1 MAYYLPA
8 LTLPPLAARSGF
20 CYRYSSLFS
29 KNVGESME
37 FHDNILGLIGHTPL
51 VRLNSLAKGVKA
63 KIFAKME
70 SLNPGYSVKDRI
82 GVAMIEAAEKD
93 GLLKPGGTVIEAT
106 SGNTGIGL
114 ALAAA
119 VKGYKCIFVM
129 TDKASVEKSRY
140 LKALGADVVITPV
153 SAKPGTPDHYVSTA
167 RRIASETPNSFYPDQ
182 YSNPA
187 NPEAHYRTTGPEI
200 WEQTDGK
207 ITHFVAGL
215 GTGGT
220 ISGTGKFLK
229 EKNPSIKIIGA
240 DPYGSIFKTYKETG
254 KLVEA
259 TPYLVEG
266 IGQEI
271 VPPNVHIKYV
281 DEVINVTDSDSFEL
295 SRNLGRMEGI
305 FCGGSTGTNLA
316 AALKVAAGLD
326 ENGIVVFIVCDTG
339 EHYLTKHHS
348 DEWLKEKRLLEPQK
362 ITAGLISGTKKPQA
376 PKTLIS
382 VRPTDTVGEA
392 LGQMDELG
400 LTQIPVLDEGR
411 AVGALRENRVLAK
424 VVRDRD
430 LLNSPVSDV
439 MESSFPTVDIDA
451 SSNEVTRR
459 LQTSPAVL
467 VEEYGRIVGII
478 TRHDVLDLKFQNV
491 VH

>member
-1 MAYYLPA
+1 
-8 LTLPPLAARSGF
+8 
-20 CYRYSSLFS
+20 
-29 KNVGESME
+29 ME
-37 FHDNILGLIGHTPL
+37 FHENILGLIGRTPL
-51 VRLNSLAKGVKA
+51 VRLNRLAKGVKA
-63 KIFAKME
+63 KVFAKME

-82 GVAMIEAAEKD
+82 GVAMIEAAERE
-93 GLLKPGGTVIEAT
+93 GYLKPGGTVIEAT

-167 RRIASETPNSFYPDQ
+167 RRIASETPNSYYPDQ

-187 NPEAHYRTTGPEI
+187 NPDAHYRTTGPEI

-240 DPYGSIFKTYKETG
+240 DPYGSVFKTYKETG

-271 VPPNVHIKYV
+271 IPPNVHIKYV
-281 DEVINVTDSDSFEL
+281 DEVINVTDRDSFEL
-295 SRNLGRMEGI
+295 SRMLGRLEGI

-316 AALKVAAGLD
+316 AALKVADRLD
-326 ENGIVVFIVCDTG
+326 EDGIVVFIVCDTG

-392 LGQMDELG
+392 LGRMDELG
-400 LTQIPVLDEGR
+400 LTQIPVLEEGR

-430 LLNSPVSDV
+430 LLSSPVSEV
-439 MESSFPTVDIDA
+439 MESSFPTVDVDA

-467 VEEYGRIVGII
+467 VEEYGRIIGII